1 MDEEEIE
8 LAIFWLG
15 RIHQDREGS
24 RL

>member
-8 LAIFWLG
+8 LAIFRLG
-15 RIHQDREGS
+15 RIHQDRDSS